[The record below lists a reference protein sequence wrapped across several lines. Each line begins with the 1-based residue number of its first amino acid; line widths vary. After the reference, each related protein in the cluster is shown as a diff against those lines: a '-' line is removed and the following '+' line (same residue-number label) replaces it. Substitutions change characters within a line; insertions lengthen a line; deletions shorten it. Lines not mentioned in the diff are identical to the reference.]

1 MTELITS
8 EWEITSSYIY
18 NVAIKPCYIHL
29 DWYDF
34 ERLAKEYKP
43 AAAVIAS
50 GDSLHD
56 VFIQSLKEI
65 SKIAGGKIKAM
76 ILSVAHN
83 PSSALQ
89 MAEVSQFPHY
99 FSTKAFPSLID
110 ENGNRKPFNRF
121 LNDVQSI
128 DNTYNRNY
136 LRAEYNF
143 VQSSALMAAK
153 WEKIERDGDRYN
165 LRYRTAGDG
174 RVRPEHAA
182 LNGVTLP
189 PSDPFWASC
198 YPPNG
203 WRCRCNVVRVLKDKY
218 PETDHDDALR
228 RADEALSS
236 DKKGIFRFNSGQKR
250 KTFPDYNPYTIR
262 RCNDCDIARGK
273 ASFAF
278 VPENDLCSAC
288 QFLHAQKNEENGA
301 SERIKKYD
309 DAKWERTH
317 ISSNNN
323 GFVVTQKERI
333 AEAVNKQE
341 IEKYEKEKRMCIN
354 LANNGHDIEFL
365 RGNNRAQ

>member
-1 MTELITS
+1 
-8 EWEITSSYIY
+8 
-18 NVAIKPCYIHL
+18 
-29 DWYDF
+29 
-34 ERLAKEYKP
+34 
-43 AAAVIAS
+43 
-50 GDSLHD
+50 
-56 VFIQSLKEI
+56 
-65 SKIAGGKIKAM
+65 
-76 ILSVAHN
+76 
-83 PSSALQ
+83 
-89 MAEVSQFPHY
+89 
-99 FSTKAFPSLID
+99 
-110 ENGNRKPFNRF
+110 
-121 LNDVQSI
+121 
-128 DNTYNRNY
+128 
-136 LRAEYNF
+136 
-143 VQSSALMAAK
+143 MAAK

-365 RGNNRAQ
+365 RGNNRPVGQTYDILMDGMKADLKCVTGGAGNIVKYAKKALTKQGGVAVIFELPNGNKEMFEALAEARRKLSGHIYFYGSVEN